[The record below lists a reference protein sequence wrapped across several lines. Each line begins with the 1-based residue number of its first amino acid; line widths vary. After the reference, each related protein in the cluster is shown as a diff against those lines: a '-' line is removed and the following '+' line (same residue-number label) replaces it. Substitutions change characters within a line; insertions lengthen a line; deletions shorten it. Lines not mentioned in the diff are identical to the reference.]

1 MEPVGQWRA
10 DSSPAYVYVRALIS
24 LCPLCAHWFV
34 SGIAAQAS
42 PRTRLDVVVVKE
54 KNRRDVKQEI
64 GGERKEKEGEGER
77 DRDRDRAG
85 DRDREIER

>member
-1 MEPVGQWRA
+1 MGQWRA

-54 KNRRDVKQEI
+54 RNRRDVKKEI
-64 GGERKEKEGEGER
+64 GGEMKEREGEEER
-77 DRDRDRAG
+77 DRDRDR
-85 DRDREIER
+85 EIER